1 MSLSLKTRFEIFKR
15 DSFTCRYCGKKSP
28 ETILEV
34 DHVEPISNGG
44 GNDEMNLVTSCF
56 DCNRGK
62 GARNLS
68 EIITGEDPHDKA
80 IELAERERQI
90 QEYNKIK
97 IDIAKRIDSE
107 INWIMENLYIPQQF
121 WVRSIKSMLKEY
133 SATDVYDAL
142 EISLTKFNSGDSDAP
157 KYAFGILRNWR
168 QDGKI

>member
-34 DHVEPISNGG
+34 DHVEPTSNGG

-80 IELAERERQI
+80 IEVAERERQLR
-90 QEYNKIK
+90 EYHKVLESIEKRIKKESKKIILETEINLYWESSLIMMLRK
-97 IDIAKRIDSE
+97 NQYFSVLEAVRIAVAKRGAHTNDSVP
-107 INWIMENLYIPQQF
+107 YC
-121 WVRSIKSMLKEY
+121 
-133 SATDVYDAL
+133 
-142 EISLTKFNSGDSDAP
+142 
-157 KYAFGILRNWR
+157 FGILRNWR
-168 QDGKI
+168 EKAT